1 LDFNKKNL
9 PDLFQGSVGDL
20 IKSFDSFFN
29 ESMKYVGHYFS
40 QPISD
45 LTCYETGS
53 DMVIEAALQNCRK
66 EQIQIQMLRNSQVKI
81 SVEHIS
87 FTTAQN
93 DKDEII
99 LQNQSVQ
106 KVERIV
112 TLPCSP
118 GTGKIKATFKDG
130 LLRVIIP
137 KREQAETI
145 IEID

>member
-1 LDFNKKNL
+1 MDFNKNNL
-9 PDLFQGSVGDL
+9 PDLFQGSVGGL
-20 IKSFDSFFN
+20 MKSFDSLFN
-29 ESMKYVGHYFS
+29 ESMKYVGYYFS

-53 DMVIEAALQNCRK
+53 NMVIEAALKNCRK
-66 EQIQIQMLRNSQVKI
+66 DQIQIYMLRNGQVKI
-81 SVEHIS
+81 SVENIS
-87 FTTAQN
+87 STTAQN

-99 LQNQSVQ
+99 FQNQCVQ

-118 GTGKIKATFKDG
+118 GTDKVKATFKDG

>member
-1 LDFNKKNL
+1 MDFNKKNL

-53 DMVIEAALQNCRK
+53 NMVIEAELKNCRK
-66 EQIQIQMLRNSQVKI
+66 EQIQIYMLRNGQVKI
-81 SVEHIS
+81 SVENITS
-87 FTTAQN
+87 TTAQN

-112 TLPCSP
+112 ALPCSP
-118 GTGKIKATFKDG
+118 GTGKVKATFKHG